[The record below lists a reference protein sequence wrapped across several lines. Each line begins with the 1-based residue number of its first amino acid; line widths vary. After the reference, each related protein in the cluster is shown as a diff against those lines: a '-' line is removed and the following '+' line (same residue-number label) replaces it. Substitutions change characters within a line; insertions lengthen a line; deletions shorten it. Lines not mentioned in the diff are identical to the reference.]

1 MLATPSE
8 LGLDLWSA
16 GPTIGALMKKAFLL
30 SLLLLL
36 GVSGC
41 VNVARERR
49 EQLWRDTKATN
60 APEMPARRAQLRALL
75 LGGEK
80 PRDPDPHVRAT
91 AAQLLGEVGEPDDL
105 EALLAALKGL
115 YADDNVMVRMECA
128 VAVGKLRYASI
139 TDRRRRQALTELTNR
154 LANERDSSGRI
165 EETEYQVRNAM
176 INSLATLGHR
186 DGASA
191 LLDVARRIR
200 SDLANLETLVFAGT
214 GEEGLF
220 DQCLEGLLQ
229 LTGISREKARQ
240 DRAAH
245 ENLEDHLKWW
255 ADRVAE
261 MPQVPLG

>member
-1 MLATPSE
+1 
-8 LGLDLWSA
+8 
-16 GPTIGALMKKAFLL
+16 MKKAFI
-30 SLLLLL
+30 LLLLL
-36 GVSGC
+36 CVAGC

-49 EQLWRDTKATN
+49 EQLWRDTKATK

-115 YADDNVMVRMECA
+115 YADDSLMVRMECA
-128 VAVGKLRYASI
+128 VAIGKLQYPAI
-139 TDRRRRQALTELTNR
+139 TDRRRRQALTELTSR
-154 LANERDSSGRI
+154 LANERDSAGRI
-165 EETEYQVRNAM
+165 EETDYQVRNAM
-176 INSLATLGHR
+176 INSVIALGHR
-186 DGASA
+186 DAASA

-200 SDLANLETLVFAGT
+200 SDLANLETLVFAGM

-220 DQCLEGLLQ
+220 DQCLDGLIQ
-229 LTGISREKARQ
+229 LTGVARDRARQ

-245 ENLEDHLKWW
+245 ENIEDHLKWW
-255 ADRVAE
+255 ADRIAE